1 MNEIADQ
8 LANVTSVIV
17 MTLKEFDGVSF
28 AQHVYELVA
37 DGEEVVLRVDMDP
50 SGLFRDFKVRIA
62 VAPPERADE
71 AFGDAWAELLYD
83 LSAYTEPLLHMGREL
98 AYQRITREGRLVTV
112 AITDG
117 SNTKAYTV
125 NLSALEVGYPD
136 DFATDFL
143 TTFPE

>member
-62 VAPPERADE
+62 VAPPNALTKRLA
-71 AFGDAWAELLYD
+71 
-83 LSAYTEPLLHMGREL
+83 TPGRNYFTTCPHTQSPCCIWVANWRTNASL
-98 AYQRITREGRLVTV
+98 AKGVW
-112 AITDG
+112 
-117 SNTKAYTV
+117 
-125 NLSALEVGYPD
+125 
-136 DFATDFL
+136 
-143 TTFPE
+143 